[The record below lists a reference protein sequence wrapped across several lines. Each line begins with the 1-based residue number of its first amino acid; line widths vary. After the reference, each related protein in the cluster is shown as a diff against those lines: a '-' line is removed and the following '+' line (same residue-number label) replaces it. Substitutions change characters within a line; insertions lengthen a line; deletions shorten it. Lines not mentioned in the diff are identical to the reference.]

1 MIIKKYQAKTEA
13 EAVEQAKKELGQN
26 VVVMNVHTM
35 KKKGF
40 FRFLQP
46 KLIEITAALEEDAD
60 KELTRRETQ
69 QNVFGQR
76 GQTAAVRGAAMT
88 TAAGG
93 TSMAGGAAMTAA
105 AGSMPM
111 AGGAA
116 SAGRVPDD
124 GILPRTLVESTM
136 SQRQPSGDAI
146 KERLDNLQT
155 LLEMQLRPVEEGKE
169 KEKQETE
176 EPEEKNETVAFMQ
189 LLYNTM
195 IENEVNEK
203 YANQIIDEIEKSN
216 KANTPIDHILA
227 NVYQKM
233 ILKFGKPMVI
243 QPAEAGP
250 KVVFF
255 IGPTGV
261 GKTTTIAKI
270 ASRFRV
276 DEKKKIALLTADTYR
291 IAAAEQLRTYAN
303 ILEVPFR
310 VIYSA
315 EEMEAALLDFA
326 EYDYIFVDTAGH
338 SHHNDTQR
346 ENMNELIH
354 SMDEKAEK
362 EVFLVLSATT
372 KYKDLLNI
380 ADAYQ
385 DMTDYKLI
393 FTKLDETTTIGNML
407 NLKLHTGAAL
417 SYVTYGQN
425 VPDDIEKFNPQKTVK
440 QLLGGKR

>member
-13 EAVEQAKKELGQN
+13 EAVEEAKKELGQN

-35 KKKGF
+35 KKKGVL
-40 FRFLQP
+40 RFLKP
-46 KLIEITAALEEDAD
+46 KMIEITVALEEEAD

-69 QNVFGQR
+69 QDASRPQGQ
-76 GQTAAVRGAAMT
+76 AAASAP
-88 TAAGG
+88 
-93 TSMAGGAAMTAA
+93 GGAGSAGRAA
-105 AGSMPM
+105 AGSA
-111 AGGAA
+111 AGGMSASGNAA
-116 SAGRVPDD
+116 SVDRVPDD

-136 SQRQPSGDAI
+136 SQRQPGGDAI
-146 KERLDNLQT
+146 SKRLDNLQT
-155 LLEMQLRPVEEGKE
+155 LLEMQLRPMEEEKE

-176 EPEEKNETVAFMQ
+176 EPEEKSETVAFMQ

-203 YANQIIDEIEKSN
+203 YANQIIDEIEKNN

-243 QPAEAGP
+243 QPAEKGP

-315 EEMEAALLDFA
+315 EEMEAAFLDFA
-326 EYDYIFVDTAGH
+326 GYDYIFVDTAGH
-338 SHHNDTQR
+338 SHHNETQR
-346 ENMNELIH
+346 DHMNEFIH
-354 SMDEKAEK
+354 SVDEKAEK

-380 ADAYQ
+380 ADAYR

-393 FTKLDETTTIGNML
+393 FTKLDETTTLGNLL